1 MMESIESDSLAST
14 QSSTSSRLGIRNYFY
29 VCLSETLVSTRS
41 RVGASHINLPRLKKK
56 KEEKMKKTTEEGAK
70 NTDMVWI
77 YKTE

>member
-1 MMESIESDSLAST
+1 M
-14 QSSTSSRLGIRNYFY
+14 
-29 VCLSETLVSTRS
+29 S

-77 YKTE
+77 YKTEWCTGNPEVTSRTFDYSYWLY

>member
-1 MMESIESDSLAST
+1 LVEKEGYGGFPAGAPITL
-14 QSSTSSRLGIRNYFY
+14 
-29 VCLSETLVSTRS
+29 ETLVSTRS